1 MKVVK
6 KKQKN
11 IMKIMKKGNKPIQL
25 SNEENDMKREYGR
38 NQYRNMSEEDK
49 QKLKIYQK
57 TILT

>member
-1 MKVVK
+1 
-6 KKQKN
+6 
-11 IMKIMKKGNKPIQL
+11 MKKGNKPIQL